1 MIVAPEVAAPA
12 GMVNDN
18 FERGLDAK
26 LVEAMVVL
34 RLTQAVV
41 LELKA
46 EGEELTVTSEKERDP
61 VMPSPLRLIPEILN
75 EVFQVPAKLN

>member
-1 MIVAPEVAAPA
+1 MAAPA

-18 FERGLDAK
+18 FETGLDAK
-26 LVEAMVVL
+26 LVEDMFVF
-34 RLTQAVV
+34 RLTQAVE
-41 LELKA
+41 LELKP
-46 EGEELTVTSEKERDP
+46 EGEELTVMSEKERDE